1 MLLSRNK
8 SQLYE
13 REFLNFKEPKKRSIQ
28 LILIQKIIITSTT
41 DIYQLW
47 FPFIYEIRHVHI
59 FAKL

>member
-1 MLLSRNK
+1 MLLSRSK

-28 LILIQKIIITSTT
+28 LILIQKIIITT

-47 FPFIYEIRHVHI
+47 FPFDYEIRHVHI

>member
-47 FPFIYEIRHVHI
+47 FPFNYEIRHVHI